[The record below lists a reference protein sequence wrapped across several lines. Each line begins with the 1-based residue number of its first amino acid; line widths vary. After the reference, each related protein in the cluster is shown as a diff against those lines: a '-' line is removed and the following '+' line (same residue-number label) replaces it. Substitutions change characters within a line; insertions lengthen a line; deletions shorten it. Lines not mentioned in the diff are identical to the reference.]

1 MNASIARRCLVGF
14 LYLTPMGVLGCAM
27 PDPMRMETE
36 MRLETAMRLDGPITM
51 NMKMEGPTIEYRGT
65 FISEK
70 LFDAVKEK
78 DTRVEW
84 VLAAFGE
91 PDRRAATDTGGE
103 LMVWDYRAMGV
114 QGSAVQV
121 TAIGKEAN
129 ATPPSM
135 TVVLEVVEGT
145 VIRKW
150 RG

>member
-1 MNASIARRCLVGF
+1 MTTIFGRMGLYGALGAAALAVG
-14 LYLTPMGVLGCAM
+14 GCSM
-27 PDPMRMETE
+27 PDP

-51 NMKMEGPTIEYRGT
+51 NMKMEGPTIEYSGT
-65 FISEK
+65 YVSEAMY
-70 LFDAVKEK
+70 DAVEETE
-78 DTRVEW
+78 TRLEW

-91 PDRRAATDTGGE
+91 PDRRAQTDTGGD
-103 LMVWDYRAMGV
+103 LLVWDYRAAGV

-121 TAIGKEAN
+121 TSIGKDDN

-135 TVVLEVVEGT
+135 TVVLEVVQGT